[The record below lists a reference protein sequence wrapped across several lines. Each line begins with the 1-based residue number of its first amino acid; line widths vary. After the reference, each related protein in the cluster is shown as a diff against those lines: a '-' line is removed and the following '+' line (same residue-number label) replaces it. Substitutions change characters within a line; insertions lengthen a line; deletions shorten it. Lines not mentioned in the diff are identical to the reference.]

1 MVAFEQMHVADS
13 QWYNTLQLS
22 RTVSAKTVLFA
33 DEKPISY
40 SLIVNLMYFC
50 LLPQPPPGEESRC
63 SFWDE
68 AADGLFV

>member
-1 MVAFEQMHVADS
+1 VVAFEQMHVADS

-40 SLIVNLMYFC
+40 SLIVNLM
-50 LLPQPPPGEESRC
+50 
-63 SFWDE
+63 
-68 AADGLFV
+68 